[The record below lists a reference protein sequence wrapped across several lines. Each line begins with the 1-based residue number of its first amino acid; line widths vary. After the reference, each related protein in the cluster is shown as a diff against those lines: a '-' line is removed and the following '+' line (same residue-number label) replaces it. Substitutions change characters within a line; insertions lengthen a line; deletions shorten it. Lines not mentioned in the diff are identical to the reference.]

1 MTENSAAQS
10 VDWNRLFHWAA
21 TLFAIAVALH
31 AIDHLRRGMNILPP
45 AVMIAGMVQIAL
57 AAVAIALVFLGN
69 RWAPHAAVVIGFVS
83 AVGFTAAH
91 LLPTWGFFSD
101 SFINAPPSAH
111 VTWSSWV
118 TALCEIVADVLFGLA
133 GVAVLSSRH
142 LSDAERS

>member
-1 MTENSAAQS
+1 MTEQS
-10 VDWNRLFHWAA
+10 VDWNRIFHWAA
-21 TLFAIAVALH
+21 MLFAFAVALH
-31 AIDHLRRGMNILPP
+31 AVDHLRRGMNILQP

-57 AAVAIALVFLGN
+57 AAVTIALVFLGN

-83 AVGFTAAH
+83 AFGFTVAH

-111 VTWSSWV
+111 VTWFSWV

-133 GVAVLSSRH
+133 GVALLRSRD
-142 LSDAERS
+142 LNTAERT